1 MRACCPAI
9 LTDRWR
15 CPPLEVDN
23 FMGLDLR
30 LQVKLS
36 QQLVMTPQLQQ
47 AIKLLQLSR
56 MELVDVVNEELTENP
71 LLEESVETKE
81 EHEDA
86 VANLEGEI
94 TSPAETTPEQEI
106 KAESEGMDDIDW
118 QTYLEGYN
126 LGSSDA
132 RNSYESPEDRPS
144 YESLLTR
151 KESLKDH
158 LLWQLSLSSFSQEER
173 LAAAEIIGNL
183 DDIGYLHASIEE
195 MSAASGFDIELF
207 GPVLKRVQKFDPAGV
222 ACRDLPECLLLQLDR
237 LELSDSLAATI
248 LREHIS
254 ELEGRKYQVIAKAL
268 KVSLDEVLAA
278 AKMISELDPRPGRAY
293 NEEDVHYIVPDIFV
307 HKVADEYVVTQND
320 DGLPNLR
327 INSFYRSALTDS
339 NVVDK
344 KAGEYIQEKMRS
356 AVWLIKSIHQRQRT
370 IYKVT
375 KSIVK
380 FQREFFDHGIE
391 YLKPLVLRDVADDI
405 EMHESTVSRVTT
417 NKYVQTPQGLFEL
430 KFFFN
435 SGINTADGDAVAS
448 ESVKS
453 RIKEII
459 ANEDQ
464 RKPYSDQKI
473 VALLKDQDINIA
485 RRTVTKYREMLGLGS
500 STERK
505 RLF

>member
-1 MRACCPAI
+1 MA
-9 LTDRWR
+9 
-15 CPPLEVDN
+15 
-23 FMGLDLR
+23 LDLR

-56 MELVDVVNEELTENP
+56 MELVDVVTEELTENP
-71 LLEESVETKE
+71 LLEEGVEPKE
-81 EHEDA
+81 EHEEGA
-86 VANLEGEI
+86 ANLEG
-94 TSPAETTPEQEI
+94 AVADAAPEQEV
-106 KAESEGMDDIDW
+106 KAEAEGMNDIDW
-118 QTYLEGYN
+118 QTYLEGYSLN
-126 LGSSDA
+126 SSDT
-132 RNSYESPEDRPS
+132 RNSYENHEDRPS
-144 YESLLTR
+144 FESLLTR
-151 KESLKDH
+151 QESLKDH
-158 LLWQLSLSSFSQEER
+158 LMWQLNLSSFTADER

-183 DDIGYLHASIEE
+183 DDIGYLRASLEE
-195 MSAASGFDIELF
+195 MAENSESDLEVFESA
-207 GPVLKRVQKFDPAGV
+207 LKRVQKFDPAGV
-222 ACRDLPECLLLQLDR
+222 AGHNLQECLLLQLDR
-237 LELSDSLAATI
+237 LELSDSLSATI
-248 LREHIS
+248 LRDFIG
-254 ELEGRKYQVIAKAL
+254 ELEGRKYPVIAKAL
-268 KVSLDEVLAA
+268 KVSLDDVLNA
-278 AKMISELDPRPGRAY
+278 AKMIADLDPRPGRAY
-293 NEEDVHYIVPDIFV
+293 NEEDVHYISPDIFV
-307 HKVADEYVVTQND
+307 HKVGDEYVVTQND

-327 INSFYRSALTDS
+327 INSFYRNALTNS
-339 NVVDK
+339 KSVDK

-405 EMHESTVSRVTT
+405 EMHESTVSRVTS

-430 KFFFN
+430 KYFFN
-435 SGINTADGDAVAS
+435 SGINTSDGDAIAS

-459 ANEDQ
+459 AEENPK
-464 RKPYSDQKI
+464 KPYSDQKI
-473 VALLKDQDINIA
+473 VGLLAGLNIDIA

>member
-1 MRACCPAI
+1 MA
-9 LTDRWR
+9 
-15 CPPLEVDN
+15 
-23 FMGLDLR
+23 LDLR

-56 MELVDVVNEELTENP
+56 MELVDVVNQELAENP
-71 LLEESVETKE
+71 LLEEGQDAKE
-81 EHEDA
+81 EREDSSLTEE
-86 VANLEGEI
+86 N
-94 TSPAETTPEQEI
+94 SETFEAPPEQEI
-106 KAESEGMDDIDW
+106 KGEDEGMGDIDW

-126 LGSSDA
+126 LSSSDS
-132 RNSYESPEDRPS
+132 RDSYEDLEERPS
-144 YESLLTR
+144 YESLLT
-151 KESLKDH
+151 KQNSLHDH
-158 LLWQLSLSSFSQEER
+158 LMWQLSLSPFTEEE
-173 LAAAEIIGNL
+173 LVVAGEIIGNL
-183 DDIGYLHASIEE
+183 DESGYLKSNIEE
-195 MSAASGFDIELF
+195 LVEITQQEPEFVEA
-207 GPVLKRVQKFDPAGV
+207 VLYKIQEFDPAGV
-222 ACRDLPECLLLQLDR
+222 ACRDLQECLILQLERVD
-237 LELSDSLAATI
+237 LDESLAADI
-248 LREHIS
+248 LNNCLT
-254 ELEGRKYQVIAKAL
+254 ELEGRKYPVIAKML
-268 KVSLDEVLAA
+268 KVSVDEVLSA
-278 AKMISELDPRPGRAY
+278 AKLISELDPRPGRAY
-293 NEEDVHYIVPDIFV
+293 NEEEIHYISPDIFV
-307 HKVADEYVVTQND
+307 HKVGDDYVVTQND
-320 DGLPNLR
+320 EGLPNLR
-327 INSFYRSALTDS
+327 INSFYRNALSDS
-339 NVVDK
+339 TSVDK
-344 KAGEYIQEKMRS
+344 KAGEYIQDKMRS

-391 YLKPLVLRDVADDI
+391 YLKPLVLRDVAEDI

-459 ANEDQ
+459 AGEDPK
-464 RKPYSDQKI
+464 KPFSDQKI
-473 VALLKDQDINIA
+473 VTLLKEQDINIA

>member
-1 MRACCPAI
+1 MA
-9 LTDRWR
+9 
-15 CPPLEVDN
+15 
-23 FMGLDLR
+23 LDLR

-56 MELVDVVNEELTENP
+56 MELVDVVTEELAENP
-71 LLEESVETKE
+71 LLEEGDEIKE
-81 EHEDA
+81 EHDEV
-86 VANLEGEI
+86 VANLEGDAVSLPE
-94 TSPAETTPEQEI
+94 AAPEQEV
-106 KAESEGMDDIDW
+106 KADSEGMDDIDW
-118 QTYLEGYN
+118 QTYLEGYSLN
-126 LGSSDA
+126 SSDT
-132 RNSYESPEDRPS
+132 RNNYEDHEDRPS
-144 YESLLTR
+144 FESLLTR
-151 KESLKDH
+151 QESLKDH
-158 LLWQLSLSSFSQEER
+158 LLWQLSLSSFTTEER

-183 DDIGYLHASIEE
+183 DDVGYLRASLEE
-195 MSAASGFDIELF
+195 MAEGSELGLEVFESA
-207 GPVLKRVQKFDPAGV
+207 LKRVQQFDPAGV
-222 ACRDLPECLLLQLDR
+222 ASHNLQECLLLQLDR
-237 LELSDSLAATI
+237 LEMSDSLAATI
-248 LREHIS
+248 LRDFIV
-254 ELEGRKYQVIAKAL
+254 ELEGRKYPVIAKAL
-268 KVSLDEVLAA
+268 KVSLDDVLAA
-278 AKMISELDPRPGRAY
+278 AKMIASLDPRPGSAY
-293 NEEDVHYIVPDIFV
+293 NEEDVHYISPDIFV
-307 HKVADEYVVTQND
+307 HKVGDEYVVTQND

-327 INSFYRSALTDS
+327 INSFYRNALTDS
-339 NVVDK
+339 KSVDK

-380 FQREFFDHGIE
+380 FQRDFFDHGIE

-430 KFFFN
+430 KYFFN
-435 SGINTADGDAVAS
+435 SGINTTDGDAIAS

-459 ANEDQ
+459 AEENPK
-464 RKPYSDQKI
+464 KPYSDQKI
-473 VALLKDQDINIA
+473 VALLAEQNIDIA

>member
-1 MRACCPAI
+1 MA
-9 LTDRWR
+9 
-15 CPPLEVDN
+15 
-23 FMGLDLR
+23 LDLR

-56 MELVDVVNEELTENP
+56 MELVDVVAEELAENP
-71 LLEESVETKE
+71 LLEEGVETKE
-81 EHEDA
+81 DIEGR
-86 VANLEGEI
+86 VANLEGEAVPL
-94 TSPAETTPEQEI
+94 SDAAPEQEV
-106 KAESEGMDDIDW
+106 KAESEGMNDIDW
-118 QTYLEGYN
+118 QTYLEGYSLN
-126 LGSSDA
+126 SSDT
-132 RNSYESPEDRPS
+132 RNSYEDHEDRPS

-151 KESLKDH
+151 QESLKDH
-158 LLWQLSLSSFSQEER
+158 LMWQLNLSSFADDER

-183 DDIGYLHASIEE
+183 DDIGYLHADLEE
-195 MSAASGFDIELF
+195 MAENSEFGLEVFESA
-207 GPVLKRVQKFDPAGV
+207 LKRVQQFDPAGV
-222 ACRDLPECLLLQLDR
+222 AGRNLRECLLLQLER

-248 LREHIS
+248 LRDFIV
-254 ELEGRKYQVIAKAL
+254 ELEGRKYSVIAKAL
-268 KVSLDEVLAA
+268 KVSLDDVLNAS
-278 AKMISELDPRPGRAY
+278 KMISGLDPRPGRAY
-293 NEEDVHYIVPDIFV
+293 NEEDVHYISPDIFV
-307 HKVADEYVVTQND
+307 HKVGDEYVVTQND

-327 INSFYRSALTDS
+327 INSFYRKALTDS
-339 NVVDK
+339 QAVDK

-380 FQREFFDHGIE
+380 FQRDFFDHGIE

-430 KFFFN
+430 KYFFN
-435 SGINTADGDAVAS
+435 SGINTSDGDSIAS

-459 ANEDQ
+459 AEENPK
-464 RKPYSDQKI
+464 KPYSDQKI
-473 VALLKDQDINIA
+473 VALLAEHNIDIA

>member
-1 MRACCPAI
+1 MA
-9 LTDRWR
+9 
-15 CPPLEVDN
+15 
-23 FMGLDLR
+23 LDLR

-56 MELVDVVNEELTENP
+56 MELVDVVTEELAENP
-71 LLEESVETKE
+71 LLEEGIDPVELSEE
-81 EHEDA
+81 EHRTADTD
-86 VANLEGEI
+86 EGEKSEI
-94 TSPAETTPEQEI
+94 EPEQEV
-106 KAESEGMDDIDW
+106 KAESEGMEDIDW
-118 QTYLEGYN
+118 QTYLEGYSLN
-126 LGSSDA
+126 SSDS
-132 RNSYESPEDRPS
+132 RGSYEEQEEKPS
-144 YESLLTR
+144 YDSLLTR
-151 KESLKDH
+151 KENLNDH
-158 LLWQLSLSSFSQEER
+158 ILWQLGMITIAPQE
-173 LAAAEIIGNL
+173 LMAAAEIVGNL
-183 DDIGYLHASIEE
+183 DDRGYLQATLEELAEASELE
-195 MSAASGFDIELF
+195 LSDFEAALD
-207 GPVLKRVQKFDPAGV
+207 RVQQFDPAGV
-222 ACRDLPECLLLQLDR
+222 GARSLQECLLLQLER
-237 LELSDSLAATI
+237 LELGESLSAII
-248 LREHIS
+248 LRDHLAD
-254 ELEGRKYQVIAKAL
+254 LEGRKYARIAKAC
-268 KVSLDEVLAA
+268 KVSMDEVFAA
-278 AKMISELDPRPGRAY
+278 ARLISELDPRPGRAY
-293 NEEDVHYIVPDIFV
+293 NEEDVHYIVPDIYV
-307 HKVADEYVVTQND
+307 NKVGDDYVVTQND
-320 DGLPNLR
+320 EGLPSLR
-327 INSFYRSALTDS
+327 INSFYRNALVDNDS
-339 NVVDK
+339 IDK
-344 KAGEYIQEKMRS
+344 KASEYIQDKMRS

-435 SGINTADGDAVAS
+435 SGIGTAGGDAVAS

-459 ANEDQ
+459 AAEDPK
-464 RKPYSDQKI
+464 KPYSDQKI
-473 VALLKDQDINIA
+473 VTLLKGQDINIA

>member
-1 MRACCPAI
+1 MA
-9 LTDRWR
+9 
-15 CPPLEVDN
+15 
-23 FMGLDLR
+23 LDLR

-56 MELVDVVNEELTENP
+56 MELVDVVNQELSENP
-71 LLEESVETKE
+71 LLEEGLDPKE
-81 EHEDA
+81 EREEA
-86 VANLEGEI
+86 AI
-94 TSPAETTPEQEI
+94 AEEESSDSFEAAPEQEI
-106 KAESEGMDDIDW
+106 KGETEGMGDIDW
-118 QTYLEGYN
+118 QTYLEGYS
-126 LGSSDA
+126 LASSDS
-132 RNSYESPEDRPS
+132 RDSYEDLEERPS
-144 YESLLTR
+144 YESLLT
-151 KESLKDH
+151 KQNSLYDH
-158 LLWQLSLSSFSQEER
+158 LMWQLGLSSFRPEER
-173 LAAAEIIGNL
+173 GVATEIIGNL
-183 DDIGYLHASIEE
+183 DEWGYLKSSIEE
-195 MSAASGFDIELF
+195 LVEITGMEPEFVEA
-207 GPVLKRVQKFDPAGV
+207 VLYKVQEFDPAGV
-222 ACRDLPECLLLQLDR
+222 ACRDLQECLILQLERVD
-237 LELSDSLAATI
+237 LDESLAAQI
-248 LREHIS
+248 LNDCLP
-254 ELEGRKYQVIAKAL
+254 ELESRKYPVIAKML

-278 AKMISELDPRPGRAY
+278 AKLISDLDPRPGRAY
-293 NEEDVHYIVPDIFV
+293 NEEDIHYIVPDIFV
-307 HKVADEYVVTQND
+307 HKVGDEYVVTQND
-320 DGLPNLR
+320 EGLPNLR
-327 INSFYRSALTDS
+327 INSFYRNALSDS
-339 NVVDK
+339 STVDK
-344 KAGEYIQEKMRS
+344 KAGEYIQDKMRS

-391 YLKPLVLRDVADDI
+391 YLKPLVLRDVAEDI

-459 ANEDQ
+459 AAEDPK
-464 RKPYSDQKI
+464 KPYSDQKI
-473 VALLKDQDINIA
+473 VALLKEQDINIA

>member
-1 MRACCPAI
+1 MA
-9 LTDRWR
+9 
-15 CPPLEVDN
+15 
-23 FMGLDLR
+23 LDLR

-56 MELVDVVNEELTENP
+56 MELVDVVTEELAENP
-71 LLEESVETKE
+71 LLEEGVETKE
-81 EHEDA
+81 EHEEGA
-86 VANLEGEI
+86 ANLEGNALPVED
-94 TSPAETTPEQEI
+94 AAPEQEV
-106 KAESEGMDDIDW
+106 KAEAEGMNDIDW
-118 QTYLEGYN
+118 QTYLEGYSLN
-126 LGSSDA
+126 SSDS
-132 RNSYESPEDRPS
+132 RNSYEDHEDRPS

-151 KESLKDH
+151 QESLKDH
-158 LLWQLSLSSFSQEER
+158 LMWQLNLSSFTVDER

-183 DDIGYLHASIEE
+183 DDIGYLRASLEE
-195 MSAASGFDIELF
+195 MAENSESDLAVFESA
-207 GPVLKRVQKFDPAGV
+207 LKRVQKFDPAGV
-222 ACRDLPECLLLQLDR
+222 AGHNLQECLLLQLER
-237 LELSDSLAATI
+237 LELSDSLAAII
-248 LREHIS
+248 LRDFIG
-254 ELEGRKYQVIAKAL
+254 ELEGRKYQLIAKAL
-268 KVSLDEVLAA
+268 KVSLDDVLNA
-278 AKMISELDPRPGRAY
+278 AKMIADLDPRPGRAY
-293 NEEDVHYIVPDIFV
+293 NEEDVHYISPDIFV
-307 HKVADEYVVTQND
+307 HKVGDEYVVTQND

-327 INSFYRSALTDS
+327 INSFYRNALTDS
-339 NVVDK
+339 KSVDK

-430 KFFFN
+430 KYFFN
-435 SGINTADGDAVAS
+435 SGINTADGDAIAS

-459 ANEDQ
+459 AEENPK
-464 RKPYSDQKI
+464 KPFSDQKI
-473 VALLKDQDINIA
+473 VGLLAGQNIDIA

>member
-1 MRACCPAI
+1 MA
-9 LTDRWR
+9 
-15 CPPLEVDN
+15 
-23 FMGLDLR
+23 LDLR

-56 MELVDVVNEELTENP
+56 MELVDVVTEELAENP
-71 LLEESVETKE
+71 LLEEGVDPKEEMAEEMAGLEAEVSDSVE
-81 EHEDA
+81 
-86 VANLEGEI
+86 N
-94 TSPAETTPEQEI
+94 PPEQEV
-106 KAESEGMDDIDW
+106 KADEEGMNDIDW
-118 QTYLEGYN
+118 QTYLEGYSLN
-126 LGSSDA
+126 SASEMRD
-132 RNSYESPEDRPS
+132 SYEDQDERPS
-144 YESLLTR
+144 YESLLT
-151 KESLKDH
+151 KQASLNDH
-158 LLWQLSLSSFSQEER
+158 LLWQLGLSSFSNDER

-183 DDIGYLHASIEE
+183 DEAGYLQATLEE
-195 MSAASGFDIELF
+195 LAELSRLELAVFEAALR
-207 GPVLKRVQKFDPAGV
+207 RVQQFDPAGV
-222 ACRDLPECLLLQLDR
+222 ACRNLQECLLLQLERMD
-237 LELSDSLAATI
+237 LSDSLAANI
-248 LREHIS
+248 LRDCIA
-254 ELEGRKYQVIAKAL
+254 ELEGRKYSIIAKQL
-268 KVSLDEVLAA
+268 KVSLDDVLAA
-278 AKMISELDPRPGRAY
+278 AKLISGLDPRPGRAY

-307 HKVADEYVVTQND
+307 HKVGDEYVVTQND
-320 DGLPNLR
+320 EGLPNLR
-327 INSFYRSALTDS
+327 INSFYRNALTDS
-339 NVVDK
+339 NAVDK
-344 KAGEYIQEKMRS
+344 KAGEYIQDKMRS

-380 FQREFFDHGIE
+380 FQREFFDNGIE
-391 YLKPLVLRDVADDI
+391 YLKPLVLRDVAEDI

-459 ANEDQ
+459 AAEDPK
-464 RKPYSDQKI
+464 KPFSDQKI
-473 VALLKDQDINIA
+473 VALLKEQDINIA

>member
-1 MRACCPAI
+1 MA
-9 LTDRWR
+9 
-15 CPPLEVDN
+15 
-23 FMGLDLR
+23 LDLR

-56 MELVDVVNEELTENP
+56 MELVDVVTEELAENP
-71 LLEESVETKE
+71 LLEEGLDPKE
-81 EHEDA
+81 EQ
-86 VANLEGEI
+86 LEEMSGVEKEV
-94 TSPAETTPEQEI
+94 SDDVEVSPEQEV
-106 KAESEGMDDIDW
+106 KADTEGMDDIDW
-118 QTYLEGYN
+118 QTYLEGYSLN
-126 LGSSDA
+126 SSSEIRD
-132 RNSYESPEDRPS
+132 NYEDQEERPS
-144 YESLLTR
+144 YESLLTKR
-151 KESLKDH
+151 ESLNDH
-158 LLWQLSLSSFSQEER
+158 LMWQLGLSSFNDEER
-173 LAAAEIIGNL
+173 AAAVEIIGNL
-183 DDIGYLHASIEE
+183 DDAGYLQATPEE
-195 MSAASGFDIELF
+195 LAEAAQAELTVF
-207 GPVLKRVQKFDPAGV
+207 ETALRRVQQFDPPGV
-222 ACRDLPECLLLQLDR
+222 ACRNLQECLLLQLERMD
-237 LELSDSLAATI
+237 LSDSLAATV
-248 LREHIS
+248 LRDCIA
-254 ELEGRKYQVIAKAL
+254 ELEGRKYPAIAKAL
-268 KVSLDEVLAA
+268 KVSLDDVLAA
-278 AKMISELDPRPGRAY
+278 AKLISGLDPRPGRAY

-307 HKVADEYVVTQND
+307 HKVGDEYVVTQND
-320 DGLPNLR
+320 EGLPNLR
-327 INSFYRSALTDS
+327 INSFYRNALTDS
-339 NVVDK
+339 SSVDK

-380 FQREFFDHGIE
+380 FQRDFFDYGIE
-391 YLKPLVLRDVADDI
+391 HLKPLVLRDVAEDI

-459 ANEDQ
+459 AAEDPK
-464 RKPYSDQKI
+464 KPYSDQKI
-473 VALLKDQDINIA
+473 VALLKGQDINIA

>member
-1 MRACCPAI
+1 MA
-9 LTDRWR
+9 
-15 CPPLEVDN
+15 
-23 FMGLDLR
+23 LDLR

-56 MELVDVVNEELTENP
+56 MELVDVVTEELAENP
-71 LLEESVETKE
+71 LLEEGAETKE
-81 EHEDA
+81 EHDDE
-86 VANLEGEI
+86 VANLEGDAVSL
-94 TSPAETTPEQEI
+94 TDAAPEQEV
-106 KAESEGMDDIDW
+106 KAESEGMNDIDW
-118 QTYLEGYN
+118 QTYLEGYSLN
-126 LGSSDA
+126 SSDT
-132 RNSYESPEDRPS
+132 RNSYEDHEDRPS
-144 YESLLTR
+144 FESLLTR
-151 KESLKDH
+151 QKSLKDH
-158 LLWQLSLSSFSQEER
+158 LMWQLSLSSFSVDER

-183 DDIGYLHASIEE
+183 DDIGYLKASLEE
-195 MSAASGFDIELF
+195 MAENSKIELQVF
-207 GPVLKRVQKFDPAGV
+207 ASALKRVQQFDPAGV
-222 ACRDLPECLLLQLDR
+222 AGHNLRECLLLQLDR

-248 LREHIS
+248 LRDFIV
-254 ELEGRKYQVIAKAL
+254 ELEGRKYPVIAKAL
-268 KVSLDEVLAA
+268 KVSLDDILAA
-278 AKMISELDPRPGRAY
+278 AKVIASLDPRPGRAY
-293 NEEDVHYIVPDIFV
+293 NEEDVHYISPDIFV
-307 HKVADEYVVTQND
+307 HKVGDEYVVTQND

-339 NVVDK
+339 KVVDK

-430 KFFFN
+430 KYFFN
-435 SGINTADGDAVAS
+435 SGINTSDGDSVAS

-459 ANEDQ
+459 AEENPK
-464 RKPYSDQKI
+464 KPYSDQKI
-473 VALLKDQDINIA
+473 VALLAEHHINIA
-485 RRTVTKYREMLGLGS
+485 RRTVTKYREMLGIGS